1 MAANHPYR
9 LHVAAF
15 IGNYGEVERLLG
27 TKATNVNQPHSNGAS
42 PLYIAAQQ
50 GHERVV
56 EVLLKH
62 KDVQVNERNKFGGT
76 PLYIAAQG
84 SYSIMRVTSES
95 PTQVRLDTMW

>member
-1 MAANHPYR
+1 MAANDR
-9 LHVAAF
+9 LPVAAY
-15 IGNYGEVERLLG
+15 IGDSEEVERLLECKG
-27 TKATNVNQPHSNGAS
+27 INVNRPYSNGGAT

-56 EVLLKH
+56 EVILKH
-62 KDVQVNERNKFGGT
+62 EDIQVNDRNKLGGT